1 VFNQSKG
8 ARKVAVATF
17 VTCNLGYVQDHICS
31 IAAPPPLQKKDHVQ
45 VLMKGLG
52 IVQEDV
58 VVLKSP
64 CFVGD
69 ESWQH

>member
-1 VFNQSKG
+1 MCK
-8 ARKVAVATF
+8 TI
-17 VTCNLGYVQDHICS
+17 YVQLLP
-31 IAAPPPLQKKDHVQ
+31 PPPLQKKDHVQ